1 METFS
6 IMEPCC
12 IGHQLPQLL
21 KKYPLATWQ
30 SNGDVTFD
38 KLMKAIS
45 CLAGNSLTVKVVI
58 PMIDIPMLRLLLWY
72 RQREWLKEVAILT
85 KDDQTALMRSQ
96 LGMDFPLT
104 ARHHDSVVESLLVI
118 EGEKATVIVQGALLS
133 VVTPG
138 QYHYTTYVGTD
149 QERIDMLVSSA
160 WSLFRLAGRKGGKKG
175 KEATEETDE
184 KPSEPAAEQSEDNNE
199 KPVEHEDT
207 TEEPAESVEGIQE
220 A

>member
-45 CLAGNSLTVKVVI
+45 CLAGNSLTVKIVI
-58 PMIDIPMLRLLLWY
+58 PTIDIPMLRLLLWY

-118 EGEKATVIVQGALLS
+118 EGEKATVIVQGA
-133 VVTPG
+133 
-138 QYHYTTYVGTD
+138 D
-149 QERIDMLVSSA
+149 QAVALRPD
-160 WSLFRLAGRKGGKKG
+160 RLQCGACR
-175 KEATEETDE
+175 EVALEH
-184 KPSEPAAEQSEDNNE
+184 PAI
-199 KPVEHEDT
+199 
-207 TEEPAESVEGIQE
+207 EGIAVFYLRE
-220 A
+220 SGVPGAFERHCP